1 MIFVIYKKRA
11 ERLCF
16 CFLGVDPA
24 VVLVFGNME
33 ISLILKTPN
42 ILINICSKK
51 TTSLMIKRIRWLQT
65 VKDLNK
71 TDSVQTKVQINA
83 LVFRK

>member
-1 MIFVIYKKRA
+1 M
-11 ERLCF
+11 
-16 CFLGVDPA
+16 DPA

-42 ILINICSKK
+42 ILIYICSKK
-51 TTSLMIKRIRWLQT
+51 TTSLMIKRVRWLQT
-65 VKDLNK
+65 VKDLNN
-71 TDSVQTKVQINA
+71 TDSVQTKVQINI

>member
-1 MIFVIYKKRA
+1 MFFV
-11 ERLCF
+11 
-16 CFLGVDPA
+16 FLGVDPA

-51 TTSLMIKRIRWLQT
+51 TTSLMIKKIRWLQT
-65 VKDLNK
+65 FKDLNK
-71 TDSVQTKVQINA
+71 TDSAQTKVQINA
-83 LVFRK
+83 LVFGQ

>member
-1 MIFVIYKKRA
+1 LSYTRKEQRDFV
-11 ERLCF
+11 F
-16 CFLGVDPA
+16 VFLGVDPA

-42 ILINICSKK
+42 ILIYICSKK
-51 TTSLMIKRIRWLQT
+51 TTSLMIKRVRWLQT

-71 TDSVQTKVQINA
+71 TDSVQTKVQINI

>member
-1 MIFVIYKKRA
+1 MSYTRKEQRDFV
-11 ERLCF
+11 F
-16 CFLGVDPA
+16 VFLGVDPA

-51 TTSLMIKRIRWLQT
+51 TTPLMIKRIRWLQT